1 MREWVQ
7 EKPEGSAAFER
18 KLLDVAATMTGLRYL
33 AYAARPVPHKVVPV
47 PVGLAVLVH
56 DPGHQVVHGHAE
68 HGEGTQVVGQRL
80 LLVGG
85 RAAVLLDSCSVIHL
99 EEDGKV
105 WILATAGSR
114 HTWN

>member
-1 MREWVQ
+1 
-7 EKPEGSAAFER
+7 
-18 KLLDVAATMTGLRYL
+18 MTGLRYL

-68 HGEGTQVVGQRL
+68 HGEGTQVVGQWL

-105 WILATAGSR
+105 WILFSAGSR
-114 HTWN
+114 HTWNRILRRE